1 MKKLQE
7 DQWTKSM
14 NHTVESE
21 PSAPPAADKQVVCDE
36 PAKPALQPVRKRG
49 CTLVLQPEAI
59 CRKTDL
65 LSVVWK
71 SRNSSR
77 GLYRCPRRSAHDRRP
92 ANAMR
97 FLMKTL
103 RQRPSPAL
111 IPAFREDSVAPVECS
126 SSAVLGRLATTV
138 RAISE
143 SAAVALL
150 QKRAGFRIT
159 LISRKGIELRSFTKA
174 QFHPG
179 S

>member
-111 IPAFREDSVAPVECS
+111 IPAFRQNLPW
-126 SSAVLGRLATTV
+126 
-138 RAISE
+138 
-143 SAAVALL
+143 
-150 QKRAGFRIT
+150 
-159 LISRKGIELRSFTKA
+159 LRSGC
-174 QFHPG
+174 PG
-179 S
+179 VFVLPAKSGYAFRGSIALVGATSH